1 MPQQTPPNN
10 PVQPPPPASAGSAP
24 ADPGSATP
32 GISAGSPPANPPG
45 HPGNPHDPSAIDL
58 LYTQLLDVRKVL
70 DQLAQQSEAD
80 RARRKHEYVPVR
92 ASDLMRGF
100 QAAVARANR
109 AVVAGELEGQDIE
122 DMAVR
127 DLRVSISA
135 PVIDSGHAED
145 PTLMLPNIK
154 SVDEQSARIS
164 LEFSVMSVPRKAQ
177 G

>member
-1 MPQQTPPNN
+1 MPQEDTTGEA
-10 PVQPPPPASAGSAP
+10 VQPPPPEPTGSEPAG
-24 ADPGSATP
+24 
-32 GISAGSPPANPPG
+32 AGEPSTEHPP
-45 HPGNPHDPSAIDL
+45 HPHEPTAVDL
-58 LYTQLLDVRKVL
+58 LYTQLLDVQKVL
-70 DQLAQQSEAD
+70 DQLAGQAEVD
-80 RARRKHEYVPVR
+80 RLRRRHEHVPVR

-109 AVVAGELEGQDIE
+109 AVIAGDIEGQDIE

-164 LEFSVMSVPRKAQ
+164 LEFSVMSMPKKTQ